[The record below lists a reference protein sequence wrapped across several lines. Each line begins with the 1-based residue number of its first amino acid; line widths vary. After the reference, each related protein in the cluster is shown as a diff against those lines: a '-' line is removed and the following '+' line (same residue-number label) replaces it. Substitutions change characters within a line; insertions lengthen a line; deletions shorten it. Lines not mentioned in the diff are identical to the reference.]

1 MCLRKRSLSQGFM
14 KEYCLLWRWVF
25 FSRGHWVGRF
35 YGPAVEED
43 GPIWRHDRVILPHLP
58 RHIGDF
64 FHKWSRFAEV
74 KSVGRRCGE
83 AVAITSKIKFYLG
96 GLLLSGGN
104 GVDCYSDWLRTSNE
118 FRPATVDLVVFIDYT
133 SKQCFAFLLHWFP
146 LLTYWWFQNFPC
158 FILLLL
164 QGRI

>member
-83 AVAITSKIKFYLG
+83 AVAITGKIKFYLG

-133 SKQCFAFLLHWFP
+133 SKHCFAFLLHWFP
-146 LLTYWWFQNFPC
+146 LLTYWWFQNFP
-158 FILLLL
+158 FFVLLLL